1 MSNKSG
7 YELRAGLLGQAEGI
21 LVSRY
26 HSMFREIELLIQH
39 NIVEAKDVKFP
50 SYPTMEEIVT
60 QAELL
65 LAFVNNKG

>member
-7 YELRAGLLGQAEGI
+7 YEFRAGLLGQAEGI

-39 NIVEAKDVKFP
+39 NIVEAKDAEFP

>member
-39 NIVEAKDVKFP
+39 NIVEAKDAEFP
-50 SYPTMEEIVT
+50 SYPTKEEIVT

>member
-1 MSNKSG
+1 MSKSG
-7 YELRAGLLGQAEGI
+7 YELRAGLLAQAEGI

-26 HSMFREIELLIQH
+26 HSKFQEVDMTIQH
-39 NIVEAKDVKFP
+39 NIVEAKDAKWP
-50 SYPTMEEIVT
+50 SYPTTDEIIA

>member
-1 MSNKSG
+1 MSKSG

-26 HSMFREIELLIQH
+26 HSKFHEVELSIQLGKIEP
-39 NIVEAKDVKFP
+39 KDAKFP
-50 SYPTMEEIVT
+50 SYPTMEEIIS
-60 QAELL
+60 QADIL

>member
-26 HSMFREIELLIQH
+26 HAKFQEVELSIQH
-39 NIVEAKDVKFP
+39 NIIEAKDARFP

>member
-7 YELRAGLLGQAEGI
+7 YELRAGLLGQAENI

-39 NIVEAKDVKFP
+39 NLVEAKDAKFP

>member
-7 YELRAGLLGQAEGI
+7 YELRAGLLGQADGI

-39 NIVEAKDVKFP
+39 NIVEAKDAEFP

>member
-1 MSNKSG
+1 MSKSG

-26 HSMFREIELLIQH
+26 HSKFQEVDMNIQH
-39 NIVEAKDVKFP
+39 KIIEAKDAKWP
-50 SYPTMEEIVT
+50 SYPTTDEIIA

>member
-39 NIVEAKDVKFP
+39 NLVEAKDAKFP

>member
-39 NIVEAKDVKFP
+39 NLVEAKDAKWP

-65 LAFVNNKG
+65 LEFVNNKG

>member
-39 NIVEAKDVKFP
+39 NIVEAKDAKFP

-65 LAFVNNKG
+65 FAFVNNKG